1 MIVDDPAL
9 SADVIVVGGG
19 PAGAALALELAR
31 DGVDVL
37 VLDSQRFPRF
47 KPCGEF
53 MSPQCIPLL
62 ERLGA
67 AGALRGAGANEVRG
81 MQLASH
87 GHSARGRFVDIGRAR
102 APVEYGWALRREV
115 FDATLLDEA
124 RRAGARVLEGWRMRK
139 LLRAPDG
146 RVLGV
151 EARDPDGQ
159 SRSVLAKWTVGADG
173 LHSRVAAELGVQR
186 DTPQLRR
193 IALTTRYRGVAHDG
207 FAQAHFFDD
216 GYFALAPVDAGLVSV
231 NLVLWQSAFEREG
244 LPRDAAFEHWLART
258 PAVREQ
264 LECGERVDP
273 LRGIG
278 PLARRTTRQTFDGA
292 ALVGDACG
300 YVDPVTG
307 EGTYFALQGAAL
319 LAPAL
324 RDALRAQRTDAAA
337 LAPYLS
343 GRSREITPRARLC
356 GWLVHAL
363 ARPSIARAA
372 FRLLASRDGLADLAV
387 SLTGDYAPP
396 RELLRPQV
404 WRAAWRGGAN

>member
-1 MIVDDPAL
+1 MIVEDDGLFAQ
-9 SADVIVVGGG
+9 VVVVGAG

-53 MSPQCIPLL
+53 MSPQCVPLL

-67 AGALRGAGANEVRG
+67 AGALRGAGAQEVRG
-81 MQLASH
+81 MQLASY
-87 GHSARGRFVDIGRAR
+87 GRSARGRFVDIGRAR
-102 APVEYGWALRREV
+102 APAEYGWALRREV
-115 FDATLLDEA
+115 FDATLLDQA
-124 RRAGARVLEGWRMRK
+124 RRAGARVLEGWRVRT
-139 LLRAPDG
+139 LLRAPSG
-146 RVLGV
+146 RILGV
-151 EARDPDGQ
+151 EARDAQGR
-159 SRSVLAKWTVGADG
+159 SRCVRANWTVGADG
-173 LHSRVAAELGVQR
+173 LQSRVAAELGVQR
-186 DTPQLRR
+186 ETPQLRR

-207 FAQAHFFDD
+207 FAQAHFFDE

-231 NLVLWQSAFEREG
+231 NLVLWKSAFERTG
-244 LPRDAAFEHWLART
+244 LPRDEAFEHWLART

-264 LECGERVDP
+264 LAGGERVDP

-278 PLARRTTRQTFDGA
+278 PLARSTTRQTFDGA

-319 LAPAL
+319 LAPTL
-324 RDALRAQRTDAAA
+324 RDALGADRTDAEA

-343 GRSREITPRARLC
+343 GRSREIAPRARLC

-363 ARPSIARAA
+363 ARPSIARGV
-372 FRLLASRDGLADLAV
+372 FRLLESRRGLADLAV

>member
-1 MIVDDPAL
+1 MIVEDDGLFAQ
-9 SADVIVVGGG
+9 VVVVGAG

-53 MSPQCIPLL
+53 MSPQCVPLL

-67 AGALRGAGANEVRG
+67 AGALRGAGAQEVRG
-81 MQLASH
+81 MQLASY
-87 GHSARGRFVDIGRAR
+87 GRSARGRFVDIGRAR
-102 APVEYGWALRREV
+102 APAEYGWALRREV
-115 FDATLLDEA
+115 FDATLLDQA
-124 RRAGARVLEGWRMRK
+124 RGAGARVLEGWRVRT
-139 LLRAPDG
+139 LLRAPSG
-146 RVLGV
+146 RILGV
-151 EARDPDGQ
+151 EARDAQGR
-159 SRSVLAKWTVGADG
+159 SRCVRANWTVGADG
-173 LHSRVAAELGVQR
+173 LQSRVAAELGVQR
-186 DTPQLRR
+186 ETPQLRR

-207 FAQAHFFDD
+207 FAQAHFFDE

-231 NLVLWQSAFEREG
+231 NLVLWKSAFERTG
-244 LPRDAAFEHWLART
+244 LPRDEAFEHWLART

-264 LECGERVDP
+264 LAGGERVDP

-278 PLARRTTRQTFDGA
+278 PLARSTTRQTFDGA

-319 LAPAL
+319 LAPTL
-324 RDALRAQRTDAAA
+324 RDALGADRTDAEA

-343 GRSREITPRARLC
+343 GRSREIAPRARLC

-363 ARPSIARAA
+363 ARPSIARGV
-372 FRLLASRDGLADLAV
+372 FRLLESRRGLADLAV

>member
-1 MIVDDPAL
+1 VIVDSSEL
-9 SADVIVVGGG
+9 SAQVVIVGAG

-53 MSPQCIPLL
+53 MSPQCVPLL

-67 AGALRGAGANEVRG
+67 ASALRGAGANEVRG
-81 MQLASH
+81 MQLASY
-87 GHSARGRFVDIGRAR
+87 GRSARGQFVDIGRAR
-102 APVEYGWALRREV
+102 APVDYGWALRREV

-124 RRAGARVLEGWRMRK
+124 RRAGARVHEGWRVRR
-139 LLRAPDG
+139 LLRDPAG
-146 RVLGV
+146 QVSGV
-151 EARDPDGQ
+151 EARDALGF
-159 SRSVLAKWTVGADG
+159 SRTVRALWTIGADG

-186 DTPQLRR
+186 ETPQLRR

-207 FAQAHFFDD
+207 FAQAHFFDE

-231 NLVLWQSAFEREG
+231 NLVLWQSAFERTG

-264 LECGERVDP
+264 LERGERVDP

-278 PLARRTTRQTFDGA
+278 PLARRTTHQTFDGA

-324 RDALRAQRTDAAA
+324 RDALLAKRTDASA

-343 GRSREITPRARLC
+343 GRARDITPRARLC

-363 ARPSIARAA
+363 ARPSLSRGL
-372 FRLLASRDGLADLAV
+372 FTLLASRSGLADLAV

-404 WRAAWRGGAN
+404 WRTAWRGGAR